1 MRFLCPAR
9 AARRP
14 LPRRVAIG
22 GAVAIL
28 LSAFV
33 LFTPSSSGIYLPL
46 VIKGIASSVGT
57 IFSNVTEQKSR
68 PEPTDIDRVTNDTL
82 GFAKVFVVG
91 LPERSDKRDA
101 MALASTLTGFRV
113 EWVDGVNG
121 EQISDKAVPFGID
134 RERLWN
140 TNLGSWRGHMTAVW
154 RIVEENLES
163 ALIMEDD
170 MDWDTRLK
178 SQLPMIAQGARE
190 LFPAPRPHSTPSPYG
205 WGWDL
210 LWLGHCGEVFPELLD
225 ENKGKPTDDAGIRYM
240 SRKFTISDDPT
251 VPDLDKVT
259 GLIDFRIELP
269 HTRWVHITGA
279 PICTFAYALSN
290 RGARKVLFD
299 LSVNHLTGPFDNALA
314 GLCRRA
320 VSDYG
325 TLVPDE
331 AGDRGL
337 DTKCISVTPPIFFH
351 HKAKGPVNADS
362 DIQTVA
368 GGKIREHGTT
378 ENIVWSA
385 RGNLRNMIMGTEME
399 SQYD

>member
-1 MRFLCPAR
+1 MRSLGSAR
-9 AARRP
+9 VARRP
-14 LPRRVAIG
+14 PPQHIAIG
-22 GAVAIL
+22 GAITIL
-28 LSAFV
+28 LSAFI
-33 LFTPSSSGIYLPL
+33 LFNPH
-46 VIKGIASSVGT
+46 
-57 IFSNVTEQKSR
+57 KSQ
-68 PEPTDIDRVTNDTL
+68 PGPTDIDRVTNDTL
-82 GFAKVFVVG
+82 GFSKVFVVG
-91 LPERSDKRDA
+91 LPERSDKRGA
-101 MALASTLTGFRV
+101 MALTSALTGFHV

-134 RERLWN
+134 REQLWN
-140 TNLGSWRGHMTAVW
+140 TNVDPTFDIMILDET
-154 RIVEENLES
+154 LEL
-163 ALIMEDD
+163 ALIVEDD

-178 SQLPMIAQGARE
+178 SQLPMIAQGARQP
-190 LFPAPRPHSTPSPYG
+190 FPAPRPHPPPSPYG

-210 LWLGHCGEVFPELLD
+210 LWLGHCGEVFPDLLD
-225 ENKGKPTDDAGIRYM
+225 ENKGNPTEDYGIRYM
-240 SRKFTISDDPT
+240 SRKFTVLDDPT

-259 GLIDFRIELP
+259 GLIDFRTELP
-269 HTRWVHITGA
+269 HTRWVHIMGA

-299 LSVNHLTGPFDNALA
+299 LSVNHLTGPLDNALA
-314 GLCRRA
+314 GLCRRV
-320 VSDYG
+320 VSSYG
-325 TLVPDE
+325 TLDPDE

-337 DTKCISVTPPIFFH
+337 DTKCTSVTPPIFFH

-368 GGKIREHGTT
+368 GGEIREHGTT